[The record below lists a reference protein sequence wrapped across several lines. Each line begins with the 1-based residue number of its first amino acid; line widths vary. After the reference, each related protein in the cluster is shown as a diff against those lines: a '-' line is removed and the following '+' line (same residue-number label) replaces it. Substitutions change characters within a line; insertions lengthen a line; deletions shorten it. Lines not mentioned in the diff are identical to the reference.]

1 MNTLEQ
7 TAERAAAIVCEAG
20 EIALSYFRQDGLET
34 NTKDDSSPVTQADM
48 ETEEFIRAKLAAT
61 FPEHGILG
69 EEFGISGDLDDQ
81 CWIVDPIDGTRFFVT
96 GYPTF
101 GTLLALLEK
110 GIPRLGIVR
119 MPALNETFVG
129 LDQVAATH
137 NGKPIKASGVTKLD
151 QAKLFINEAERTSS
165 HYPALFERLC
175 NSGHTRRMSYDCYP
189 HAMVAAGH
197 IDAVT
202 DMGLEPYDYL
212 PLVPIVQAA
221 GGVITDWK
229 GQPLNIH
236 SDGRVLTAA
245 TPELHEELLAMLDV

>member
-1 MNTLEQ
+1 
-7 TAERAAAIVCEAG
+7 
-20 EIALSYFRQDGLET
+20 
-34 NTKDDSSPVTQADM
+34 
-48 ETEEFIRAKLAAT
+48 
-61 FPEHGILG
+61 
-69 EEFGISGDLDDQ
+69 
-81 CWIVDPIDGTRFFVT
+81 
-96 GYPTF
+96 
-101 GTLLALLEK
+101 
-110 GIPRLGIVR
+110 

-229 GQPLNIH
+229 GQPLNIY
-236 SDGRVLTAA
+236 SDGRVLSAA